1 MLILINGLVE
11 QEERAGRNIL
21 ERCDQLLYSIAAITA
36 TGQIS
41 SEDLQP
47 SPVSVLDSVFHGDEC
62 SPSPKTK
69 RNLHFQGQIQI

>member
-11 QEERAGRNIL
+11 QEERTGRNIL